1 MSRRMWAL
9 AGAIATAVVGMIVRG
24 IPVAG
29 DALGGTAYTVLIA
42 LLIVTLRP
50 ATTPVV
56 AGLGA
61 FLVSCAIELLQ
72 LTSLPRTVVEQIPPA
87 RWVLGSTFNPVDLL
101 WYAVGGLVAVL
112 ACRWIEKNAAR

>member
-9 AGAIATAVVGMIVRG
+9 AGAIATAAFGLIARG

-29 DALGGTAYTVLIA
+29 DALGGVAYTVLVA
-42 LLIVTLRP
+42 LLIVILRP

-56 AGLGA
+56 AGLSA
-61 FLVSCAIELLQ
+61 FLISCAVEVLQ
-72 LTSLPRTVVEQIPPA
+72 LTSLPGTIVDHVPPA

-112 ACRWIEKNAAR
+112 VCRWIERTAAR